1 MKIKIDNRERELIKH
16 IQQLIEKSYP
26 SLTISIETLPLGD
39 IILTDNDDNEKIIM
53 ERKSILDLASSIRD
67 GRYDEQS
74 YRLDGI
80 HFPNHNICYLVEG
93 EMNSFTMNRF
103 KTKVDKPTIFS
114 AILSLNYYKG
124 FSVIRTFS
132 IEETAFFICN
142 SAYKLEKEKDKKGY
156 YETNL
161 GKERNAKDS
170 EDAKDVENAEKGGD
184 AKDVENAE
192 KEDNTKNYVN
202 VVKRVKKDNITPENI
217 GSIMICQIPGIS
229 PNIANVIM
237 EKYKS
242 LPELIE
248 QIKSDSF
255 TSEDIFYTTKTG
267 IKKKINKNILSNI
280 KKFLKL

>member
-80 HFPNHNICYLVEG
+80 HFHNHNICYLVEG

-142 SAYKLEKEKDKKGY
+142 SAYKLE
-156 YETNL
+156 
-161 GKERNAKDS
+161 
-170 EDAKDVENAEKGGD
+170 
-184 AKDVENAE
+184 
-192 KEDNTKNYVN
+192 
-202 VVKRVKKDNITPENI
+202 I
-217 GSIMICQIPGIS
+217 
-229 PNIANVIM
+229 
-237 EKYKS
+237 
-242 LPELIE
+242 
-248 QIKSDSF
+248 
-255 TSEDIFYTTKTG
+255 
-267 IKKKINKNILSNI
+267 
-280 KKFLKL
+280 